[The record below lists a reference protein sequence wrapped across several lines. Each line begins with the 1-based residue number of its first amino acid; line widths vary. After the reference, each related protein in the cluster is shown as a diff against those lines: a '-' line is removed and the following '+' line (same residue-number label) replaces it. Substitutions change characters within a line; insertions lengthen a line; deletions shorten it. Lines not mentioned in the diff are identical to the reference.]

1 MLIHII
7 GIFPTIS
14 PDNVD
19 GNFFCHFRF
28 CLHFADRGVEVWIN
42 DLAWL
47 FFISTD
53 HLLFVLP
60 NSFMYKS
67 HLIVQSCGLPHC
79 FCCKQSLTSYS
90 TVIPDTQ
97 IFLLVGWW
105 VDNKIRFAYQI
116 YSTLPNLD
124 CNPEEEKKKKRL
136 VLDCRLKGITI
147 SAMQLKNPTNISE
160 IR

>member
-1 MLIHII
+1 MGYFQRFLLIMWM
-7 GIFPTIS
+7 GISFAIL
-14 PDNVD
+14 
-19 GNFFCHFRF
+19 RF

-105 VDNKIRFAYQI
+105 VDNKICFAYQI

-124 CNPEEEKKKKRL
+124 CNPEEEKKKKDWYL
-136 VLDCRLKGITI
+136 IVGWKE
-147 SAMQLKNPTNISE
+147 SQYQLCN
-160 IR
+160 